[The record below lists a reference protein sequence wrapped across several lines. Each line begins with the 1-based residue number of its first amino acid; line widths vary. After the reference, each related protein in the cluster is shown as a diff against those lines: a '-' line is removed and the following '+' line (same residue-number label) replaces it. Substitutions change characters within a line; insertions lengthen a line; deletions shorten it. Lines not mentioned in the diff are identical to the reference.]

1 MSKSI
6 IIYEGVLKKQ
16 MLNILWE
23 QQVVL
28 TVCVGVET
36 SLTTLPNMVSLGFT
50 LPILFGGQV
59 QLYWYL

>member
-1 MSKSI
+1 
-6 IIYEGVLKKQ
+6 
-16 MLNILWE
+16 MLNIRWG

-36 SLTTLPNMVSLGFT
+36 SLTTLLNMVSLGFT